1 MVFVDKIV
9 TGAFVSGNDI
19 KAETK
24 EEKPFMNP
32 PEEVEAE
39 KAEEVAEAEEPTEKP
54 KKRGRKR
61 AN

>member
-1 MVFVDKIV
+1 MVFVDKVV
-9 TGAFVSGNDI
+9 TGAFVPGSGI

-39 KAEEVAEAEEPTEKP
+39 EAEKVAEAEEPAEKP